1 MGPKKVVAKADEV
14 PSPEVTEEAVKG
26 KTDDLKSDKPVGV
39 RKVSAHPPTMVM
51 VKEAL
56 KELDSRKGVSVQAVR
71 GYITEK
77 YQTVDAIRLK
87 YMVRRALLKG
97 LETGAIVR
105 PANSTTTGVQGRFRL
120 AARNK
125 PKEPKA
131 KENSN
136 PNIEKAP
143 ASAKDKE
150 PKTKE
155 TGAQKPKQSG
165 KKEKNSTEDSQS
177 KPAQEKA
184 SKGVA
189 AAAKKPKAKRSAEGG
204 EEEAKPKTKAA
215 KASKVT
221 TKPEA
226 EPVVLKKAKKTK
238 NQEASEDGGDETA
251 TAPAKSKGRR
261 GKKAV

>member
-143 ASAKDKE
+143 AS
-150 PKTKE
+150 
-155 TGAQKPKQSG
+155 
-165 KKEKNSTEDSQS
+165 
-177 KPAQEKA
+177 PAQEKA